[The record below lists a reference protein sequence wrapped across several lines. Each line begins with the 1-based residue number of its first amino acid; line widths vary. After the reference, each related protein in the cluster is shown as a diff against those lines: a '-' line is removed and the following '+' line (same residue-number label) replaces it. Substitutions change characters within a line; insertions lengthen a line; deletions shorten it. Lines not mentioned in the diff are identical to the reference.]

1 MARNDIRFGQAQ
13 QADFG
18 QANQMFRISQEQLD
32 NALATGKRTLDE
44 INKAVTANN
53 DAKIKQFINSFG
65 KGELE
70 ANRDTINEFI
80 KDVGLQSGNMYS
92 RNEIEEYH
100 DNRMNDLIARD
111 NAQMLNTEKNL
122 QHENTLAKHDA
133 DNFVAGITPFLN
145 DPNKTEA
152 QKLQAIND
160 RIAEARQAGISD
172 KTLAYASSG
181 AFDGW
186 NKAIDGQLSRLSGTN
201 QIADGYLN
209 QIVGMF
215 EPLAREVTNA
225 QTHLDNV
232 VASRDSYPNAQAYDQ
247 AVAEATQALQTS
259 QANVHGFMNAN
270 KSKIPIGM
278 QMGRF
283 NESVANILEQQAK
296 AKQQELDN
304 FYKLGELHNKQQQT
318 ANNYEIAS
326 YNAKTGRMNAETG
339 QGHLGVSEAEL
350 SARVSGLIGGG
361 KGSGSGSGSKSE
373 APKSGNEIFDKNYGK
388 SVMNQSEDGSW
399 YYDLPI
405 MAKRLGARALSRY
418 NDRLREDITKQ
429 QNYSDYYASVQDQI
443 KASSNA
449 KGDNVITQIWG
460 GKNRAGQLDE
470 YLQKETSLT
479 DQQKIELMKGLINN
493 RWSFNKY
500 YNWGDEDT
508 LATSV
513 TNFLKEVNRDIE
525 ANNKKLSDSEFRD
538 EVLAVAHGMGISPA
552 DVVRQ
557 LAPYWTDEVKG
568 RVPAEWQSLLPQKV
582 DNPFYASDSSQTAW
596 RLFTP
601 NYQTKPQATTS
612 NTSKGKTP
620 SQVAWD
626 MFKPNRNDYG
636 TGTMLIDPRYRK

>member
-1 MARNDIRFGQAQ
+1 MGDGMARNDIRFGQAG
-13 QADFG
+13 QADFS
-18 QANQMFRISQEQLD
+18 QANAMFRISQEQLN
-32 NALATGKRTLDE
+32 NALATGKSTLDE

-65 KGELE
+65 KDELE

-80 KDVGLQSGNMYS
+80 QDVGLHSGNMYS

-100 DNRMNDLIARD
+100 DKRMNDLIARD
-111 NAQMLNTEKNL
+111 NTHMLNKEKAL
-122 QHENTLAKHDA
+122 QHENTLANHEA
-133 DNFVAGITPFLN
+133 DKFVASITPPLN

-152 QKLQAIND
+152 QKLQVIND
-160 RIAEARQAGISD
+160 MIAEARQKGISD
-172 KTLAYASSG
+172 KALAYASNGAYDVWQSALKDINGIITGGNNISNSHYERISG
-181 AFDGW
+181 ANDAYAQNIGNAQVELENIHANKNNFPSTDDY
-186 NKAIDGQLSRLSGTN
+186 NKAITDATNKIVQLEKDYQDFVKSNPQVHHGTLVGNFNKGLLSFWDKIDKKKQQLWENKYKEQQG
-201 QIADGYLN
+201 
-209 QIVGMF
+209 
-215 EPLAREVTNA
+215 
-225 QTHLDNV
+225 
-232 VASRDSYPNAQAYDQ
+232 
-247 AVAEATQALQTS
+247 
-259 QANVHGFMNAN
+259 AN
-270 KSKIPIGM
+270 K
-278 QMGRF
+278 QNNDDRRYDLD
-283 NESVANILEQQAK
+283 VAKFQA
-296 AKQQELDN
+296 DIN
-304 FYKLGELHNKQQQT
+304 NSNGSNNKDKKNDIT
-318 ANNYEIAS
+318 
-326 YNAKTGRMNAETG
+326 
-339 QGHLGVSEAEL
+339 
-350 SARVSGLIGGG
+350 
-361 KGSGSGSGSKSE
+361 
-373 APKSGNEIFDKNYGK
+373 PSGNEIFDKNYGK
-388 SVMNQSEDGSW
+388 DVMKQNEDGSW
-399 YYDLPI
+399 HYDLPV
-405 MAKRLGARALSRY
+405 MARRLGARTLERY
-418 NDRLREDITKQ
+418 NKRVNESITKQ
-429 QNYSDYYASVQDQI
+429 QKYSDYYASIQDQI

-449 KGDNVITQIWG
+449 EGDNAITWLWG
-460 GKNRAGQLDE
+460 GKNRAGQLDD

-479 DQQKIELMKGLINN
+479 DEQKIELMKGLINN

-538 EVLAVAHGMGISPA
+538 EVLAVAHGMGISTA

>member
-1 MARNDIRFGQAQ
+1 MGDGMARNDIRFGQAG
-13 QADFG
+13 QADFS
-18 QANQMFRISQEQLD
+18 QANAMFRISQEQLN
-32 NALATGKRTLDE
+32 NALATGKSTLDE

-65 KGELE
+65 KDELE
-70 ANRDTINEFI
+70 ANRDTINKFI
-80 KDVGLQSGNMYS
+80 QDVGLHSGNMYS

-100 DNRMNDLIARD
+100 DKRMNDLIARD
-111 NAQMLNTEKNL
+111 NTHMLNKEKAL
-122 QHENTLAKHDA
+122 QHENTLANHEA
-133 DNFVAGITPFLN
+133 DKLVASITRSLY
-145 DPNKTEA
+145 DPSKTEVQR
-152 QKLQAIND
+152 QKVID
-160 RIAEARQAGISD
+160 DMIAEARQKGISD
-172 KTLAYASSG
+172 KALAYASNG
-181 AFDGW
+181 AYDVWG
-186 NKAIDGQLSRLSGTN
+186 KSIDGQLGRLTGTN
-201 QIADGYLN
+201 KIADGYLN
-209 QIVGMF
+209 QIVGLF

-259 QANVHGFMNAN
+259 QANVHAFMRAN
-270 KSKIPIGM
+270 ESKIPMGM
-278 QMGRF
+278 QMDKF
-283 NESVANILEQQAK
+283 NTSVASILEQQVK
-296 AKQQELDN
+296 ARQQSH
-304 FYKLGELHNKQQQT
+304 K
-318 ANNYEIAS
+318 
-326 YNAKTGRMNAETG
+326 MNID
-339 QGHLGVSEAEL
+339 LAEL
-350 SARVSGLIGGG
+350 ERKIKVDSNDFTLGMTNAGIAQQNADSNTYRALNGGSGGG
-361 KGSGSGSGSKSE
+361 KSE

-399 YYDLPI
+399 HYDLPS

-429 QNYSDYYASVQDQI
+429 QSYSDYYASIQDQI

-460 GKNRAGQLDE
+460 GKSRAGQLDD

-479 DQQKIELMKGLINN
+479 DEQKIELMEGLINN

-500 YNWGDEDT
+500 YNWGDEDK

-513 TNFLKEVNRDIE
+513 TNFLEEVNRDIE
-525 ANNKKLSDSEFRD
+525 ANNKKLSDSEFRE
-538 EVLAVAHGMGISPA
+538 EVLAVAHGMGISTA

-557 LAPYWTDEVKG
+557 LAPYWTDEVKE

>member
-1 MARNDIRFGQAQ
+1 MGDGMARNDIRFGQAG
-13 QADFG
+13 QADFS
-18 QANQMFRISQEQLD
+18 QANAMFRISQEQLN
-32 NALATGKRTLDE
+32 NALATGKSTLDE

-53 DAKIKQFINSFG
+53 DAKIKQFINLFG
-65 KGELE
+65 KDELE
-70 ANRDTINEFI
+70 ANRDTINKFI
-80 KDVGLQSGNMYS
+80 QDVGLHSGNMYS

-100 DNRMNDLIARD
+100 DKRMNDLIARD
-111 NAQMLNTEKNL
+111 NTHMLNKEKVL
-122 QHENTLAKHDA
+122 QHENTLANHEA
-133 DNFVAGITPFLN
+133 DKLVASITRSLY
-145 DPNKTEA
+145 DPSKTEVQR
-152 QKLQAIND
+152 QKVID
-160 RIAEARQAGISD
+160 DMIAEAKLKGISD
-172 KTLAYASSG
+172 KALAYASNG
-181 AFDGW
+181 AYDVWG
-186 NKAIDGQLSRLSGTN
+186 KSIDGQLGRLTGSN
-201 QIADGYLN
+201 KIADGYLK
-209 QIVGMF
+209 QIAGMF

-225 QTHLDNV
+225 QINLDNV

-247 AVAEATQALQTS
+247 AVAEATKALQAS
-259 QANVHGFMNAN
+259 QTNVHNFMNAN

-278 QMGRF
+278 QMNKF
-283 NESVANILEQQAK
+283 NASVASILEQQVK
-296 AKQQELDN
+296 ARQQSH
-304 FYKLGELHNKQQQT
+304 K
-318 ANNYEIAS
+318 
-326 YNAKTGRMNAETG
+326 MNMDK
-339 QGHLGVSEAEL
+339 AEL
-350 SARVSGLIGGG
+350 ERKIKADSNDFTLGMTNAGISQQNADSNTYRALNG
-361 KGSGSGSGSKSE
+361 GSGSKSE

-388 SVMNQSEDGSW
+388 NVMNQSEDGSW
-399 YYDLPI
+399 HYDLPV

-429 QNYSDYYASVQDQI
+429 QSYSDYYASVQDQI
-443 KASSNA
+443 KVSSNA
-449 KGDNVITQIWG
+449 WGDNKITRLWG
-460 GKNRAGQLDE
+460 SKNRAGQLDD

-479 DQQKIELMKGLINN
+479 DEQKIELMKGLINN

-500 YNWGDEDT
+500 YNWGDEDE

-538 EVLAVAHGMGISPA
+538 EVLAVAHGMGISTA

-620 SQVAWD
+620 SQIAWD